1 MRLVILGAGAIG
13 GVVAGHLARAARDVM
28 VLARGEHLAAIR
40 AHGLRVDTP
49 SGSFVAPLAVAD
61 ASAPVAWR
69 DGDVLVVAVK
79 TQDLGSALRTV
90 APPPWIPIVCM
101 TNGVEA
107 ERIALRHARA
117 VYGACVMMS
126 ASYLVPGSVQ
136 VWGAPVPGLLDLG
149 RYPDGSGELGDAI
162 VGELIVAGFAAE
174 VRTNIMKWKRGKL
187 LANLAN
193 AAEAVSGRG
202 ARSSAMVVRA
212 KAEARACYA
221 AANLSC
227 ITEAE
232 DAARRGDYHEV
243 DIAGERRAGGSTY
256 QSFAK
261 GHGLETD
268 YLNGEI
274 AMLGRLHGVATPVNE
289 ALQAIVVEAART
301 GAHPGALSLAELE
314 AKIEMHAA
322 RSPLHE

>member
-1 MRLVILGAGAIG
+1 VILGAGAIG

-49 SGSFVAPLAVAD
+49 SGPFIAQPAVAD
-61 ASAPVAWR
+61 PSAPIAWR
-69 DGDVLVVAVK
+69 DDDVLVVAVK
-79 TQDLGSALRTV
+79 TQDLGGALRTV

-107 ERIALRHARA
+107 ERIALRHARE
-117 VYGACVMMS
+117 VYGVCVMMS
-126 ASYLVPGSVQ
+126 ASYLVPGRVQ
-136 VWGAPVPGLLDLG
+136 VWGAPLPGLLDLG
-149 RYPDGSGELGDAI
+149 RYPDGAGELGDEL

-193 AAEAVSGRG
+193 AAEAVSGRA
-202 ARSSAMVVRA
+202 ARSSEVIARA

-232 DAARRGDYHEV
+232 DAARRGDYREV
-243 DIAGERRAGGSTY
+243 DIAGETRTGSSTY

-261 GHGLETD
+261 GHALEID

-289 ALQAIVVEAART
+289 ALQAIAAEAGRT
-301 GAHPGALSLAELE
+301 GAHAGALPLAELE
-314 AKIEMHAA
+314 AKIEIHAA
-322 RSPLHE
+322 RSALRR